1 MKDESEEKLKDPSS
15 NDDNDNKSE
24 WDVKNKNIISKG
36 WLKGF
41 SIKIYSR

>member
-24 WDVKNKNIISKG
+24 WDVKNIYSFKG